1 MNTSVK
7 EIFPAEAFAKAKQG
21 TLFVDVREKS
31 ELDAEAYD
39 VPNLL
44 HIPLGE
50 LELRLNEI
58 PHDQDVIIVC
68 RGGGRSLHALRFLI
82 IQGYI
87 NAANMKQ
94 GILGWM
100 REGFPVIK
108 NMSQD
113 ESNVS
118 CCSPTGFISINQ
130 L

>member
-1 MNTSVK
+1 MNSMAK
-7 EIFPAEAFAKAKQG
+7 EIFPAEAFAKSKQG
-21 TLFVDVREKS
+21 ALFVDVREKS
-31 ELDAEAYD
+31 ELEVEAYD

-50 LELRLNEI
+50 LELRFNEI
-58 PHDQDVIIVC
+58 PRDRDVVLVC

-82 IQGYI
+82 GQGYV

-100 REGFPVIK
+100 RESFPVHK
-108 NMSQD
+108 G
-113 ESNVS
+113 
-118 CCSPTGFISINQ
+118 SPLTPNTDFISINQ

>member
-1 MNTSVK
+1 MNSIAK
-7 EIFPAEAFAKAKQG
+7 EILPAEAFAKAKQG

-31 ELDAEAYD
+31 ELEAEAYD

-50 LELRLNEI
+50 LELRFAEI
-58 PHDQDVIIVC
+58 PNDRDVVIVC
-68 RGGGRSLHALRFLI
+68 RGGVRSLHALHFLI
-82 IQGYI
+82 GQGYT

-100 REGFPVIK
+100 REGFPVHK
-108 NMSQD
+108 GNTFTQ
-113 ESNVS
+113 N
-118 CCSPTGFISINQ
+118 TGFININQ